1 MRTLTILALLS
12 LAVSL
17 QAAESDRPNV
27 IVILADDMGID
38 SVSAMNAR
46 MGLSTPA
53 IDQLM
58 NESMSFTDAHST
70 SAVCTPTRYS
80 VLTGRYNWRSR
91 LKRGIVGKWER
102 PLIDPSRLTL
112 PEMFR
117 EYGYDTACIG
127 KWHLG
132 WHWPAEGG
140 GTTEK
145 LAEIDFTGAVT
156 GGPND
161 HGFDYYFGDDVPN
174 WPPYVWH
181 ENERLLGQITAQMK
195 AGVMVGV
202 SAGPAVNDWDF
213 RAVLAEYSK
222 RCSHY
227 LRERAEQKRPFFLYV
242 PLPSPHTPI
251 APHEDFRGT
260 SKISEYADFLI
271 QTDTTIGTLMSE
283 LKDSEQAD
291 NTVVI
296 FTCDNGTSPKA
307 DFPRLDAAGV
317 RLNEHWRGWKA
328 DAYEGGHRVPFA
340 VRWPGRIEPG
350 SQCEQTI
357 TLADVMATCA
367 DVLGHDLPAEAAEDS
382 VSLLPTLQGQQTSE
396 PLHDVVVHH
405 SVSGHFAVRS
415 GKWKLLFCRGSG
427 GWSPPREAE
436 AEKQNLPPVQLYNL
450 HDDPKETVNL
460 QADHPEVVKQLTAE
474 LRRVIEQGR
483 STPGP
488 GQPNHASARWWQG
501 LPWPQP

>member
-1 MRTLTILALLS
+1 MR
-12 LAVSL
+12 
-17 QAAESDRPNV
+17 
-27 IVILADDMGID
+27 
-38 SVSAMNAR
+38 
-46 MGLSTPA
+46 
-53 IDQLM
+53 
-58 NESMSFTDAHST
+58 
-70 SAVCTPTRYS
+70 
-80 VLTGRYNWRSR
+80 
-91 LKRGIVGKWER
+91 K
-102 PLIDPSRLTL
+102 
-112 PEMFR
+112 
-117 EYGYDTACIG
+117 
-127 KWHLG
+127 
-132 WHWPAEGG
+132 
-140 GTTEK
+140 
-145 LAEIDFTGAVT
+145 IDFTGAVT

-181 ENERLLGQITAQMK
+181 ENERLLGKITAQMK

-488 GQPNHASARWWQG
+488 GQPQSCECPLVAGVAVAAAVTSVADFQGAKPEIRQRPAASFVLRGTRGTPQVTAPRDCATGWQNVEFSAELKYTMWRSRLDVLLAAG
-501 LPWPQP
+501 METRPNAELFSEEPIQALFRGACAGWQPALRVDDGSLGD